1 MTSPSDLVRF
11 SLEEKPHDLQNAF
24 ADLMLD
30 KIRAEI
36 EIKKAEV
43 ATEFFNQANDPEDVE
58 DVEDVEDDDYED
70 SDDVD
75 ADDEDASIE

>member
-1 MTSPSDLVRF
+1 MPSPSDLVKF
-11 SLEEKPHDLQNAF
+11 SIEEKPHDLQNAF
-24 ADLMLD
+24 ADLMID

-58 DVEDVEDDDYED
+58 DAEDDDYED

-75 ADDEDASIE
+75 AEDEDDDASIE

>member
-1 MTSPSDLVRF
+1 MSSPSDLVRF

-43 ATEFFNQANDPEDVE
+43 ATEFFNQANDPEDPE
-58 DVEDVEDDDYED
+58 DVEDEDYED

-75 ADDEDASIE
+75 ADEEDTSVE

>member
-1 MTSPSDLVRF
+1 MPSPSDLVKF
-11 SLEEKPHDLQNAF
+11 SIEEKPHDLQNAF

-43 ATEFFNQANDPEDVE
+43 ATEFFNQAEDVE
-58 DVEDVEDDDYED
+58 DAEDDDYED

-75 ADDEDASIE
+75 AEDEDEDASIE